1 MTLGV
6 LQAEEEE
13 DSDEEWRGWRLLTMA
28 GIFDC
33 WEPPAGGEPLYTYTI
48 ITVDASKDVSF
59 IHHRCVLAFAALLRC
74 TDTGLSM
81 IAVSPLCPG
90 CRPSWMGTRP
100 LRSGW
105 TLLRCPPRRQ

>member
-13 DSDEEWRGWRLLTMA
+13 DSDEEWRGRRLLTMA

-48 ITVDASKDVSF
+48 ITV
-59 IHHRCVLAFAALLRC
+59 
-74 TDTGLSM
+74 M
-81 IAVSPLCPG
+81 
-90 CRPSWMGTRP
+90 
-100 LRSGW
+100 
-105 TLLRCPPRRQ
+105 PPRT